1 MAYIREA
8 PTWRRRRRRRHQIT
22 LVAILLLLLGAG
34 VVAAGY
40 YTGRLGA
47 PADNVTVR
55 PQTACPTATAR
66 PARPAPTLSPSRV
79 RVNVYNT
86 TTVNGLAARV
96 AGQLRQRSFRV
107 GAVANDPRD
116 THPSG
121 TAVVRHGSKGTAA
134 ARLVASHV
142 PRSTLQRDRRSSA
155 TVDLVLGRG
164 FRALAPPPRPSAA
177 TPRPTA
183 CTPSARPAATT
194 RKR

>member
-22 LVAILLLLLGAG
+22 LVAVLLLLLGAG
-34 VVAAGY
+34 VVGAGY

-47 PADNVTVR
+47 PADKVTVR

-66 PARPAPTLSPSRV
+66 PARPAATLSPSRV

-96 AGQLRQRSFRV
+96 AAQLRQRSFRV
-107 GAVANDPRD
+107 GAVANDPRG

-121 TAVVRHGSKGTAA
+121 TAVVRHGTKGTAA
-134 ARLVASHV
+134 ARLVASQV
-142 PRSTLQRDRRSSA
+142 PRSTLQRDRRRSA
-155 TVDLVLGRG
+155 TVDLVLGRS
-164 FRALAPPPRPSAA
+164 FRALAPPARPSA

-183 CTPSARPAATT
+183 CTPTASPAATT
-194 RKR
+194 PKR